1 MRALAALIATL
12 LVVPFGV
19 SAQTIPSFENISL
32 TISPTYPRPYENVT
46 VTISSGNINVVGS
59 TVTFYANGEVVGEG
73 DRSATFSVGGPGAR
87 TLVRAVITAPSGTY
101 ERQLSIYPAE
111 VSLVTESLTTTH
123 PFYKGGSLPTAESR
137 VRLVALADI
146 RTSPGT
152 RVSSDNLVYTWKL
165 GEKLLEAQSGVGKSV
180 FVATAPERY
189 RDATVSVTVTTR
201 DESRVAYAQTVVA
214 PVEPVVRIYQADPLL
229 GPAFSKALSGTFSL
243 MGTESTF
250 RVVPYFFKEQPQLS
264 WTINNTASG
273 ERDELTVRSTGGAG
287 SALIGAT
294 AEEGY
299 LQDSADVTVRFG
311 GVSRGLFGL

>member
-1 MRALAALIATL
+1 MRALVALIGVL
-12 LVVPFGV
+12 LVVPFGAF
-19 SAQTIPSFENISL
+19 AQTIPSFENISL
-32 TISPTYPRPYENVT
+32 SISPSYPRPYENVT
-46 VTISSGNINVVGS
+46 ASISSGNINVIGS
-59 TVTFYANGEVVGEG
+59 TVTFYANGSVVGEG
-73 DRSATFSVGGPGAR
+73 DRSATFPVGGPGER
-87 TLVRAVITAPSGTY
+87 TLIRAVITSPSGTY
-101 ERQLSIYPAE
+101 ERQLSVYPAE
-111 VSLVTESLTTTH
+111 VSLVTEALTTAH
-123 PFYKGGSLPTAESR
+123 PFYEGGRLPTAQSR

-165 GEKLLEAQSGVGKSV
+165 GEKLLETQSGVGKSV

-214 PVEPVVRIYQADPLL
+214 PVEPIVRVYQADPLL
-229 GPAFSKALSGTFSL
+229 GPAFSRALSGTFSL

-250 RVVPYFFKEQPQLS
+250 KMVPYFFKETPQLS
-264 WTINNTASG
+264 WTINNTLSG

-294 AEEGY
+294 VEEDY
-299 LQDSADVTVRFG
+299 LQDSADFTVRFG
-311 GVSRGLFGL
+311 GSSRGLFGL